1 MEWQVSLPPHIHA
14 FRSDLA
20 ASQLVASENSLVRSE
35 AVSRIYTLVGDL
47 PRLLSPAGERPRS
60 TAAPGPTGSPLHR
73 SCRHHQPAYRFS
85 IAVAIPITSLPISPP
100 PGVTLQAYPLTFKH
114 ILSLQAYPPLTSRP
128 KAGPTDSAGTPGNN
142 NTLLHSGL
150 CSSAFEVDQAMTKL
164 RRT

>member
-114 ILSLQAYPPLTSRP
+114 ILSLQAYP
-128 KAGPTDSAGTPGNN
+128 
-142 NTLLHSGL
+142 LLSLRGL
-150 CSSAFEVDQAMTKL
+150 KRVQRILHECLGIIIPCYTRDCAQVRLRSTKP
-164 RRT
+164 